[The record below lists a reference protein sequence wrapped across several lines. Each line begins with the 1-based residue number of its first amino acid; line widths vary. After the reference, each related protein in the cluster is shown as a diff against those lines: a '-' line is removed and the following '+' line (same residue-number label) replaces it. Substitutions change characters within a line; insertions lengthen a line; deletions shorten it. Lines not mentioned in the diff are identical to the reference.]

1 MIDGTSALQLHTLPC
16 PVLTKNQPSEEI
28 WTAQQHYTIVQKL
41 LKYRCAYVRG
51 RDEYTLLKEFA
62 VSGSLTEES
71 DFRQTENSANAENI
85 RAEGSGVISPL
96 CDAIMANDTGTTSY
110 SKPFLAPVDVQKNE
124 SIANVIPSFRAI
136 QSESMSINI
145 GFDTEFQDY
154 SLPQYR
160 EIMQKISE
168 KESEIDLLDSH
179 KAEAAAELELLH
191 EEQAEY
197 LAQAMEAREEIEEEL
212 TAVRKELS
220 ASLIGREVAAAVE
233 KEVRA
238 EIKHTDGQV
247 VPSRSLLEK
256 TSYVKVPEDLWKKIL
271 SAFTMAVR
279 QSKMIRKLTD
289 QVQAFRTRVSE
300 LVLSMRYQ

>member
-1 MIDGTSALQLHTLPC
+1 MFTKTENGKNTILLKSWINAVPHLDEATPHLHLDYIPVAHGYKNGLKTRNSLTKALQQMGFEKGKGRRDNETIDWQHREREYIEGLC
-16 PVLTKNQPSEEI
+16 NERGIEI
-28 WTAQQHYTIVQKL
+28 T
-41 LKYRCAYVRG
+41 
-51 RDEYTLLKEFA
+51 
-62 VSGSLTEES
+62 
-71 DFRQTENSANAENI
+71 
-85 RAEGSGVISPL
+85 VIGE
-96 CDAIMANDTGTTSY
+96 DR
-110 SKPFLAPVDVQKNE
+110 E
-124 SIANVIPSFRAI
+124 
-136 QSESMSINI
+136 
-145 GFDTEFQDY
+145 DY

-168 KESEIDLLDSH
+168 KESEIGLLDSH

-197 LAQAMEAREEIEEEL
+197 LAQAMEAREAIEEEL

-289 QVQAFRTRVSE
+289 QVQALRTRVSE